1 MAKPVKAVERSHMVG
16 TIVGTFNIKT
26 GKLTWT
32 KTPEDVED
40 KLIEEKGNKDA
51 EKFFVQVINK

>member
-1 MAKPVKAVERSHMVG
+1 MAKRVKVIERSHMVG
-16 TIVGTFNIKT
+16 TIAGTFNIRT
-26 GKLTWT
+26 GKLTWK

>member
-1 MAKPVKAVERSHMVG
+1 MVG
-16 TIVGTFNIKT
+16 TIAGTFNIRT
-26 GKLTWT
+26 GKLTWK